1 MNGNLRANKER
12 KKEKEKREEKFSTT
26 RDPRDPLSLNRV
38 NVLSINVP
46 VRYGTG
52 KFERTRGGRKESRER
67 ERGAS
72 GQRFAFLR
80 GAIISPAVSVQQWG
94 QISRVRSVDH

>member
-1 MNGNLRANKER
+1 MNGNLRASKER
-12 KKEKEKREEKFSTT
+12 KKRRRKREKKNSPLLET
-26 RDPRDPLSLNRV
+26 RDPLSLNRV

-46 VRYGTG
+46 VHYGTG
-52 KFERTRGGRKESRER
+52 KFERTRGGREESRER

>member
-12 KKEKEKREEKFSTT
+12 KKEKEEEKREEKFSTT
-26 RDPRDPLSLNRV
+26 RDPLSLNRV

-52 KFERTRGGRKESRER
+52 KFERTRGGREESRER

>member
-1 MNGNLRANKER
+1 MGPVSLKG
-12 KKEKEKREEKFSTT
+12 REGEG
-26 RDPRDPLSLNRV
+26 RRV
-38 NVLSINVP
+38 
-46 VRYGTG
+46 
-52 KFERTRGGRKESRER
+52 ERER

>member
-1 MNGNLRANKER
+1 MCLCVMGPVSLKGCEGEGRRVER
-12 KKEKEKREEKFSTT
+12 E
-26 RDPRDPLSLNRV
+26 
-38 NVLSINVP
+38 
-46 VRYGTG
+46 G
-52 KFERTRGGRKESRER
+52 